1 MEDYEGA
8 EDTLAKLKGAYLT
21 KDVEYIVW
29 RIANLTSDLI
39 DTLNETEGLLSE
51 AETLLDQ
58 RMPDEAHAKLEKASI
73 LIGKATLTLN
83 EIEEAVETLCGR
95 LGIRSTAD
103 AKARERLA
111 ELMERLEEL
120 LDRYRA
126 LMEELR
132 SEAKEQRSLTPTY
145 LTLACN
151 TTEAFVGSAISLNG
165 TLSDELGQS
174 LPNREIK
181 VYVDNQLIGKTVT
194 GPDGSYEL
202 TVIVPYIYKDVVPLK
217 AVFVPVGEDRDVF
230 AGSAA
235 QTYLHLLF
243 YRTSVI
249 ISIAGDAH
257 PGMPLTV
264 NGTIN
269 VENHTQPGT
278 RPVIISLDDQ
288 VVYEGL
294 SEADGRFR
302 AEIRL
307 ANDTAEGTHRL
318 VVRVP
323 PNRTFSGAVSAMEI
337 LVTRIPINVT
347 VRAPAV
353 TLAPCKLSIRGSV
366 SSELGAVVGASVVV
380 VVDGRTVE
388 TNSSANGEFEASIN
402 LSLSPFLLKREK
414 IVVHVAPKEPWLSPR
429 YVSRGVV
436 EVNTFSVGLLSAS
449 AVMLGLTLYTRL
461 RPPITPEKPKE
472 GARLPEEAEE
482 EETVVTRVE
491 RRLEGVRAQLLDTY
505 FSCVRL
511 LSERLGVSMGSST
524 TLREFLSDVSLRD
537 GAIVKPFSKLTSL
550 AEKALYSPHPIQPSD
565 VKEARKL
572 LEQVRRVLLG

>member
-1 MEDYEGA
+1 M
-8 EDTLAKLKGAYLT
+8 LAKLKGAYLT
-21 KDVEYIVW
+21 RDIEYIVW

-39 DTLNETEGLLSE
+39 DTLNETESLLSE

-58 RMPDEAHAKLEKASI
+58 RMPDEAHTKL

-83 EIEEAVETLCGR
+83 EIEEAVKTLCGR

-111 ELMERLEEL
+111 ELVERLEEL

-165 TLSDELGQS
+165 TLSDELGQP
-174 LPNREIK
+174 LLNREIK
-181 VYVDNQLIGKTVT
+181 VYVDNQLIGKAVT

-202 TVIVPYIYKDVVPLK
+202 TVNVPYIYKDVVPLK

-249 ISIAGDAH
+249 ISITGDAH

-264 NGTIN
+264 NGTIS

-294 SEADGRFR
+294 SEAGGRFR

-307 ANDTAEGTHRL
+307 ANDTAEGHT
-318 VVRVP
+318 
-323 PNRTFSGAVSAMEI
+323 
-337 LVTRIPINVT
+337 
-347 VRAPAV
+347 
-353 TLAPCKLSIRGSV
+353 
-366 SSELGAVVGASVVV
+366 
-380 VVDGRTVE
+380 D
-388 TNSSANGEFEASIN
+388 
-402 LSLSPFLLKREK
+402 
-414 IVVHVAPKEPWLSPR
+414 
-429 YVSRGVV
+429 SR
-436 EVNTFSVGLLSAS
+436 
-449 AVMLGLTLYTRL
+449 
-461 RPPITPEKPKE
+461 
-472 GARLPEEAEE
+472 
-482 EETVVTRVE
+482 
-491 RRLEGVRAQLLDTY
+491 
-505 FSCVRL
+505 
-511 LSERLGVSMGSST
+511 
-524 TLREFLSDVSLRD
+524 
-537 GAIVKPFSKLTSL
+537 
-550 AEKALYSPHPIQPSD
+550 
-565 VKEARKL
+565 
-572 LEQVRRVLLG
+572 